1 MADKKISEF
10 TSVSKLF
17 GDEEFVL
24 AKDGETKK
32 VTSEKIKTYV
42 TPIVD
47 SELSS
52 TSTNAIQNKTVKSA
66 IDSALN
72 KADTAAFNLFV
83 KLFNDAGRS
92 CGASYNSSTGLFD
105 INGLSLT
112 YDEAVAVYNYSRHN
126 YAQGF
131 SPLPNRA
138 RTNFPYSV
146 SGAADT
152 DKEWLSLT
160 SLCQRNAT
168 IEVLALAPNDNTVIY
183 PSEMLQMCYYATKLK
198 RIIGAISVS
207 YSTTMKVNRYIFWRA
222 DELEQVL
229 LKNVIDDVFFSTNSK
244 LNLKT
249 FQYLMENAKNTAPI
263 TIHVHA
269 DVYAKLLNDTTNAAA
284 AKLTEEELASWKLLM
299 MDCAA
304 NDIAFAEAR

>member
-1 MADKKISEF
+1 MADKKISDF
-10 TSVSKLF
+10 TAVSKLF
-17 GDEEFVL
+17 GDEEFIL
-24 AKDGETKK
+24 AKGGETKK

-92 CGASYNSSTGLFD
+92 CGASYNSNTGLFD

-126 YAQGF
+126 YSQVY
-131 SPLPNRA
+131 SPLPSKA
-138 RTNFPYSV
+138 RTNFPYTLNA
-146 SGAADT
+146 GYDT
-152 DKEWLSLT
+152 NTEWLSLT
-160 SLCQRNAT
+160 SLCQRNNS
-168 IEVLALAPNDNTVIY
+168 IEVLALAENDTSVLY
-183 PSEMLQMCYYATKLK
+183 PSEMLLMCYYATKLK
-198 RIIGAISVS
+198 RIIGAIN
-207 YSTTMKVNRYIFWRA
+207 VNRGRVRKINRFIFWRA
-222 DELEQVL
+222 DSLEQVL
-229 LKNVIDDVFFSTNSK
+229 LQGVIDDVFFTTNSK

-249 FQYLMENAKNTAPI
+249 FQYLMENAKNTTPI

-284 AKLTEEELASWKLLM
+284 AKLTEEELANWKLLM

-304 NDIAFAEAR
+304 KDIAFAEAK